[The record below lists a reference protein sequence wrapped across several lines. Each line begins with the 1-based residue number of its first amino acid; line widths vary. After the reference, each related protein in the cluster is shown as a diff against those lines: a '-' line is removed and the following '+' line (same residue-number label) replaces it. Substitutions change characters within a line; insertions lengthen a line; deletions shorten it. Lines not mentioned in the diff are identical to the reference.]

1 MSLLTVS
8 SHFAQSQFAQWVRVR
23 GLGLWDW
30 AKWGRTLLTILQ
42 SFHIILICAALL
54 WGNEEWFMNSDKSI
68 SMFFKILI
76 NSWLRVDLH
85 ERIQCMLQSVT
96 SVGNDAKPTWY
107 FCHAEYKCR
116 NCSSSRNSC
125 RQGGGSVRA
134 PEARSIGALLMTD
147 GGCPVVSG
155 RPGKIDRSPRQR
167 HACAASEKKHAIVY
181 AYMNVVC
188 PAWGMIERVP
198 ALKAEDRDMNLSPNL
213 YTIFVTPCS
222 TVFWLWQD

>member
-68 SMFFKILI
+68 SMLI
-76 NSWLRVDLH
+76 HGYVSNCMNASSACCSQLRQWATTLSRLGIFVMQNTNAAIAVHHAIRAGRVGGPCGHL
-85 ERIQCMLQSVT
+85 RQGQSVHCWWRMAA
-96 SVGNDAKPTWY
+96 VPQ
-107 FCHAEYKCR
+107 CR
-116 NCSSSRNSC
+116 A
-125 RQGGGSVRA
+125 VR
-134 PEARSIGALLMTD
+134 EKSID
-147 GGCPVVSG
+147 RPVSG
-155 RPGKIDRSPRQR
+155 THARRP
-167 HACAASEKKHAIVY
+167 KKHAIVY